1 MWAAHQLDIGVV
13 ARFGTSDVA
22 LVFRCETDAKG
33 VAAAIHA
40 NCLRLANE
48 IKLAKERQRPLGA
61 QNGKKPLTPVIH
73 PKPIF
78 LASLARLDPEPYNQY
93 TVKYIGNCTV
103 LRPTGI
109 DIVRDAIGK
118 LVTIH
123 SENQWVEGQALISA
137 TTVKKLKSSIFS
149 KNIVMSV

>member
-1 MWAAHQLDIGVV
+1 MVK
-13 ARFGTSDVA
+13 S
-22 LVFRCETDAKG
+22 AKPP
-33 VAAAIHA
+33 H
-40 NCLRLANE
+40 
-48 IKLAKERQRPLGA
+48 
-61 QNGKKPLTPVIH
+61 KKTILH
-73 PKPIF
+73 C

-137 TTVKKLKSSIFS
+137 TTVKYEKHQKHRFYR
-149 KNIVMSV
+149 KTKT

>member
-1 MWAAHQLDIGVV
+1 MV
-13 ARFGTSDVA
+13 
-22 LVFRCETDAKG
+22 
-33 VAAAIHA
+33 
-40 NCLRLANE
+40 
-48 IKLAKERQRPLGA
+48 RP
-61 QNGKKPLTPVIH
+61 NPYPVTH

-137 TTVKKLKSSIFS
+137 TTVKKH
-149 KNIVMSV
+149 KNYRFFKKVMSV

>member
-1 MWAAHQLDIGVV
+1 MV
-13 ARFGTSDVA
+13 
-22 LVFRCETDAKG
+22 
-33 VAAAIHA
+33 
-40 NCLRLANE
+40 
-48 IKLAKERQRPLGA
+48 RP
-61 QNGKKPLTPVIH
+61 NPYPVTN

-137 TTVKKLKSSIFS
+137 TTVKKHKNYRFLKKSCPCTPIHLTS
-149 KNIVMSV
+149 

>member
-1 MWAAHQLDIGVV
+1 MFQ
-13 ARFGTSDVA
+13 FY
-22 LVFRCETDAKG
+22 C
-33 VAAAIHA
+33 
-40 NCLRLANE
+40 
-48 IKLAKERQRPLGA
+48 
-61 QNGKKPLTPVIH
+61 
-73 PKPIF
+73 

-137 TTVKKLKSSIFS
+137 TTVKHQNHRFYRKKC
-149 KNIVMSV
+149 KVMTVLTYRFDMLIEFI